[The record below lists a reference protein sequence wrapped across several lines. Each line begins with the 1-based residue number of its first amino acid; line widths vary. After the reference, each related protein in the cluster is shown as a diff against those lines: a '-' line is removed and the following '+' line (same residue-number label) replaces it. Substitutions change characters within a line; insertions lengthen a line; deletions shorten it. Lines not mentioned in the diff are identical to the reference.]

1 MHEVCHNCN
10 VLIGGHGIR
19 SSGDLFFLISVN
31 EQIERDGMTQ
41 EEVGEGRGFEKD
53 RFSAVQNIRCGG
65 CKYGNAKIT
74 WYFGLDDFTD
84 RRWFRSA
91 DHQVGRRYPVR

>member
-31 EQIERDGMTQ
+31 EQIERDGMMQ
-41 EEVGEGRGFEKD
+41 EEAGEGREFELY
-53 RFSAVQNIRCGG
+53 RFSAVQNILCRG
-65 CKYGNAKIT
+65 
-74 WYFGLDDFTD
+74 
-84 RRWFRSA
+84 
-91 DHQVGRRYPVR
+91 V